1 MRGRDPSEDPPRPHP
16 WPVDPRFLLGS
27 VCHGTS
33 SLVVQ
38 LVRHSCEAH
47 AMAGAAR
54 PPHLPARLGQ
64 PQSVLRVLGFAYSA
78 HFINRPVQ
86 CVAAVTGFFHGRRVL
101 SASVRGI
108 LFLTALFIHH
118 RWGPGGSFHLLY
130 DERACACLNGPGLSF
145 PGICTW
151 SETAS
156 LTPEASPGAAA
167 VLYPSHR
174 AEGPFLPSS
183 STLQPD
189 SF

>member
-1 MRGRDPSEDPPRPHP
+1 MSDIAVGLMPWRALPVPPTSLPG
-16 WPVDPRFLLGS
+16 LGS
-27 VCHGTS
+27 HK
-33 SLVVQ
+33 
-38 LVRHSCEAH
+38 
-47 AMAGAAR
+47 
-54 PPHLPARLGQ
+54 
-64 PQSVLRVLGFAYSA
+64 SVLRIPGFAYSA

-101 SASVRGI
+101 SASMGGI

-118 RWGPGGSFHLLY
+118 RWGPGGGFHLLY
-130 DERACACLNGPGLSF
+130 DERPCACLNGPGLSF
-145 PGICTW
+145 PGMCTW
-151 SETAS
+151 SETAG